1 MIDVKNIYKKFGSL
15 EVLKGVSCKIEKGEK
30 IVIVGPSGSGK
41 STFLRCMNLL
51 ETPTYGE
58 VWLEGELLTPIDPY
72 LHFDV
77 IRKSK
82 TYAEP
87 SADETALDAAVI
99 AEIKAKD
106 LLKKREG
113 TEYKQAISALY
124 KENHQDINKAR
135 MKMGM
140 VFQHFNLFPHL
151 TVLQNMTLAPV
162 KLKKIPRFDRQ

>member
-1 MIDVKNIYKKFGSL
+1 M
-15 EVLKGVSCKIEKGEK
+15 
-30 IVIVGPSGSGK
+30 
-41 STFLRCMNLL
+41 
-51 ETPTYGE
+51 
-58 VWLEGELLTPIDPY
+58 
-72 LHFDV
+72 
-77 IRKSK
+77 
-82 TYAEP
+82 
-87 SADETALDAAVI
+87 I

-113 TEYKQAISALY
+113 KEYKQAISALY

-162 KLKKIPRFDRQ
+162 KRKKFRPKRRRKRRLRF